1 MNGSVVAKDLAQ
13 ALEAELKEKTTNLV
27 RTNTMLGSWHVC
39 MSVCDADAWGCFGW
53 SNAMHEWRVQM
64 EELAAA
70 QKEAAS
76 NKEESELE
84 ALRTR
89 VEGMAAEQ
97 KRTLEGHV
105 AELTREW
112 VDWAG

>member
-1 MNGSVVAKDLAQ
+1 
-13 ALEAELKEKTTNLV
+13 
-27 RTNTMLGSWHVC
+27 
-39 MSVCDADAWGCFGW
+39 
-53 SNAMHEWRVQM
+53 MHEWRVQM

-89 VEGMAAEQ
+89 VEGMAEEQ

-105 AELTREW
+105 AELTRE
-112 VDWAG
+112 